1 MTTLFKQGW
10 STLRFMG
17 AYLAANLQAAMEY
30 RVAFAAQVSTMM
42 ANDCLWL
49 FFWWVYFRQF
59 PLVHGWQNTDI
70 VVIWAISAAGFG
82 VGLGVFGNAPTL
94 AALIMNGGLDAYLGM
109 PRYVLLH
116 VCISATGPSA
126 WGDFLFGLGVFIA
139 ILHPGPLQIALFLL
153 LCLMVALLFTAF
165 LVILG
170 SLAFFLGNT
179 EGLSQ
184 QMLAA
189 LVTFSTYPMNIFS
202 GAVKLLLFT
211 IVPAGFISFVPLQL
225 IKQFAWPLLGGM
237 IGFTTLFVGAAAGLF
252 QLGLRRYE
260 SGNLLGMQN

>member
-1 MTTLFKQGW
+1 MTTLFKKGW

-30 RVAFAAQVSTMM
+30 RVAFAVQVSTMM
-42 ANDCLWL
+42 ANDCLWP

-116 VCISATGPSA
+116 VCIATSDPAA
-126 WGDFLFGLGVFIA
+126 WGDIIFAVSA
-139 ILHPGPLQIALFLL
+139 YALFLHPDL
-153 LCLMVALLFTAF
+153 LHFALFVLLVLQVSLIFTAF
-165 LVILG
+165 VVILG
-170 SLAFFLGNT
+170 SLA
-179 EGLSQ
+179 
-184 QMLAA
+184 
-189 LVTFSTYPMNIFS
+189 
-202 GAVKLLLFT
+202 
-211 IVPAGFISFVPLQL
+211 
-225 IKQFAWPLLGGM
+225 
-237 IGFTTLFVGAAAGLF
+237 
-252 QLGLRRYE
+252 
-260 SGNLLGMQN
+260 